1 WLSSVTGVRLRPRM
15 TEDSN
20 GLHQQRVGVGVP
32 TGRRRLEVV
41 FSVSFLSLC
50 NWAADSKST
59 LHVKRVQNLVIQL
72 RLRRSPRQ
80 FGPTEYPSRDAT
92 AAVGKDRGSGV
103 RWSHGPASDFWC
115 QPR

>member
-1 WLSSVTGVRLRPRM
+1 M

-80 FGPTEYPSRDAT
+80 FGPTEYPQSDAT
-92 AAVGKDRGSGV
+92 TPGGWSPWIRGRRRRDEQHAWERDVVDSVDGNEQF
-103 RWSHGPASDFWC
+103 R
-115 QPR
+115 